1 MKNSTLLL
9 VDRHIQINHCP
20 NLLVSKQIPDFNK
33 VKPWIPSLLVGKPGN
48 STVKAL
54 QILVKKEK
62 SFSRRRTLR
71 EIDRRRLENSIRP
84 GAHRGLRMLQ
94 CSEELLNLTIDCPV
108 DTTKDEFA

>member
-48 STVKAL
+48 STVKAVQASALISHSLILFPL
-54 QILVKKEK
+54 Q
-62 SFSRRRTLR
+62 
-71 EIDRRRLENSIRP
+71 
-84 GAHRGLRMLQ
+84 GLRIYFADTG
-94 CSEELLNLTIDCPV
+94 EERKIV
-108 DTTKDEFA
+108 FAKKNSKGD